1 MRSFYNFC
9 FKGDYYDMKEKK
21 VYVFFNCDEEKS
33 QTSMNVFYNS
43 TFYGET
49 KKARKELAAKVEEE
63 LKEGRIQI
71 AEENLA
77 KVNAAIM
84 EGDPSSIKDLITYGT
99 IEAFTLV

>member
-1 MRSFYNFC
+1 
-9 FKGDYYDMKEKK
+9 MKEKK

-33 QTSMNVFYNS
+33 QTSMNIFYNS
-43 TFYGET
+43 TVYGDT